1 MPRFH
6 PKAHFFVSLFLV
18 AITVGLRSIEHR
30 STSAKIVQNGSTEW
44 AWDFGGTGSKVV
56 GQDSF
61 AVSWLALGEPI
72 PLNHADARMLRAVPG
87 IGPARADAI
96 VRNRRMH
103 GHFGRMSDLDR
114 VRGFGPKTVISVAPY
129 LHVGKLPGVFAGMGS
144 SG

>member
-6 PKAHFFVSLFLV
+6 PEAHFSVGLFLV
-18 AITVGLRSIEHR
+18 AMTVGLRAVEHGP
-30 STSAKIVQNGSTEW
+30 TSAKIVQNGPDEW
-44 AWDFGGTGSKVV
+44 AWDFGGTGPKVV
-56 GQDSF
+56 SQDSF
-61 AVSWLALGEPI
+61 SVSWLALGKPI

-96 VRNRRMH
+96 VRNRRLY

-129 LHVGKLPGVFAGMGS
+129 LHVGKLSGVFAGVGS